1 MSYFSEHYDEFRL
14 PIEAGERPGFRMP
27 QVGALHAL
35 GAHFS
40 RDSEP
45 AIITMPTGSGKTA
58 VLIGTSFLLRA
69 ERALVLTPSRLVR
82 EQIVTGFRSLEVL
95 KRVAAVGLDTQVPSV
110 VSVEKRITSS
120 ADWEELRNYDVVVG
134 TPHSLSPSFA
144 EIPEFPPDLF
154 DLVLVDEAHHSAART
169 WRELLRYA
177 SEANQVLYTA
187 TPFRQ
192 DQKEIVGKFVY
203 EYELREALRDGVFGE
218 LEYKAVLPQ
227 SGQVPDVAIAK
238 SAAAALRQDQ
248 QSGLDHLI
256 MVRTGSKNKA
266 KELEQLYARET
277 DLQLRAVTGS
287 HSLRHLRNVVGKL
300 QEGELDGVICVDMLG
315 EGFDLPRLKI
325 AALHSP
331 HRSLAVTLQFIG
343 RFARVTAPNLGR
355 AAFFALESDME
366 IEREKLF
373 NQGAAWQEIIPN
385 LSAAR
390 VREETR
396 TREML
401 QTFSAEPTLDSEA
414 PDLSLYSLKPYN
426 HVKILNAGPEVDIAK
441 EITFPSGLFIEH
453 RHVSEE
459 QATAIFVTREVSQ
472 PDWTT
477 ADHFI
482 GAAFDLFVIYHHSES
497 GLLFICSSNRTASIY
512 EHLAK
517 QYAAEG
523 APAPGNLSLRRLN
536 KVLIGLEES
545 RFFNIGMR
553 NSVASNRS
561 ESYRTLTGPD
571 VEEVIERS
579 DGRLFRRG
587 HWYGSAVEN
596 GERVTLGLSSSSKV
610 WSNTSSRIPQLIEWC
625 KGLAAKIMSEGT
637 PQTFGGLDNLDV
649 GEDAEAIP
657 PNVVFVNWHRK
668 MYETPLRIQYRVENG
683 PLIRT
688 QLLDLELSVEHERTD
703 QDQIGLLI
711 SGENLDYR
719 MAFRLDGYDCMSSVT
734 DNDTEIYCESPY
746 EDRLLTEMLK
756 AYPPTFYTADFAELA
771 EASTYY
777 PPPQI
782 QVPFDSERI
791 EAIDW
796 EAVGVDIENE
806 VQEPTEVGVSIH
818 AHFESRLLDSDTD
831 VVFYDHGSG
840 EIADFVTV
848 SSTQNETRVALYHCK
863 GSGGKKPGDR
873 VADAYEI
880 CGQAVKSTS
889 WAERRRI
896 RGEILRRWSR
906 QNGGSHFLKGDADVV
921 RSFLGDPFTK
931 RFIFQIVLVQPG
943 FERSNLS
950 TKIGSLLAATDDF
963 VFGGRCAR
971 LRVIAST

>member
-1 MSYFSEHYDEFRL
+1 
-14 PIEAGERPGFRMP
+14 
-27 QVGALHAL
+27 
-35 GAHFS
+35 
-40 RDSEP
+40 
-45 AIITMPTGSGKTA
+45 
-58 VLIGTSFLLRA
+58 
-69 ERALVLTPSRLVR
+69 
-82 EQIVTGFRSLEVL
+82 
-95 KRVAAVGLDTQVPSV
+95 
-110 VSVEKRITSS
+110 
-120 ADWEELRNYDVVVG
+120 
-134 TPHSLSPSFA
+134 
-144 EIPEFPPDLF
+144 
-154 DLVLVDEAHHSAART
+154 
-169 WRELLRYA
+169 
-177 SEANQVLYTA
+177 
-187 TPFRQ
+187 
-192 DQKEIVGKFVY
+192 
-203 EYELREALRDGVFGE
+203 
-218 LEYKAVLPQ
+218 
-227 SGQVPDVAIAK
+227 
-238 SAAAALRQDQ
+238 
-248 QSGLDHLI
+248 

-277 DLQLRAVTGS
+277 DLQLRTVTGS
-287 HSLRHLRNVVGKL
+287 HSLRHLRSVIGKL

-366 IEREKLF
+366 IEQEKLF

-390 VREETR
+390 VREETT

-401 QTFSAEPTLDSEA
+401 QSFSLEATSDSEA
-414 PDLSLYSLKPYN
+414 SDLSLYSLKPYN
-426 HVKILNAGPEVDIAK
+426 HVKVLNAGPEVDIAK
-441 EITFPSGLFIEH
+441 DITFPSGLLIEH
-453 RHVSEE
+453 RHISEE
-459 QATAIFVTREVSQ
+459 QATAVFVTREVFR

-477 ADHFI
+477 ADHFV
-482 GAAFDLFVIYHHSES
+482 GATFDLFVIYHHRES

-512 EHLAK
+512 EYLAK

-536 KVLIGLEES
+536 KVLIGLEEA
-545 RFFNIGMR
+545 RFYNIGMR

-596 GERVTLGLSSSSKV
+596 GERITLGLSSSSKV
-610 WSNTSSRIPQLIEWC
+610 WSNTSSRIPQLINWC

-657 PNVVFVNWHRK
+657 PDVIFVNWHRK
-668 MYETPLRIQYRVENG
+668 MYEIPFLIKYRVENG
-683 PLIRT
+683 PLVHA
-688 QLLDLELSVEHERTD
+688 QLLDLELSVERDRTD
-703 QDQIGLLI
+703 EDQVGLSI
-711 SGENLDYR
+711 TGNGLDYR
-719 MAFRLDGYDCMSSVT
+719 MTFRLDGYDCLNSST

-746 EDRLLTEMLK
+746 EDRLLTDMLK

-782 QVPFDSERI
+782 LVPFDGDRI
-791 EAIDW
+791 EPIDW
-796 EAVGVDIENE
+796 EVVGVDIERE
-806 VQEPTEVGVSIH
+806 VGEPTEVGVSIH
-818 AHFESRLLDSDTD
+818 AHFESRLQNSDAD

-840 EIADFVTV
+840 EIADYVTV
-848 SSTQNETRVALYHCK
+848 LSTKDETRVTLYHCK
-863 GSGGKKPGDR
+863 GSGGQAPGDR
-873 VADAYEI
+873 VADAYEV

-889 WAERRRI
+889 WAERRKI
-896 RGEILRRWSR
+896 REEILRRWGRRDGS
-906 QNGGSHFLKGDADVV
+906 SHFLKGDADVV
-921 RSFLGDPFTK
+921 RSSLGDPFTK
-931 RFIFQIVLVQPG
+931 RFVFQIVLVQPG
-943 FERSNLS
+943 FKRNDLS

-971 LRVIAST
+971 LRVIASE

>member
-1 MSYFSEHYDEFRL
+1 MPYFSEHYGDFRW
-14 PIEAGERPGFRMP
+14 PIKTEERPGFRMP
-27 QVGALHAL
+27 QLGALHAL

-40 RDSEP
+40 RHSDP

-58 VLIGTSFLLRA
+58 VLIGTSFILRA

-82 EQIVTGFRSLEVL
+82 EQIATEFRTLDVL
-95 KRVAAVGLDTQVPSV
+95 KRHEVIGPDVGVPSV
-110 VSVEKRITSS
+110 ISVEKRITSPQG
-120 ADWEELRNYDVVVG
+120 WEELRNYDVVVG
-134 TPHSLSPSFA
+134 TPHSLSPSFT
-144 EIPEFPPDLF
+144 EIPEFPSDLF
-154 DLVLVDEAHHSAART
+154 DLILVDEAHHSAART
-169 WRELLRYA
+169 WQELLGYA
-177 SEANQVLYTA
+177 YRARQVLYTA

-218 LEYKAVLPQ
+218 LEYEAVRPQ
-227 SGQVPDVAIAK
+227 PGQDPDVAIAK

-248 QSGLDHLI
+248 QSGLEHLI

-266 KELEQLYARET
+266 KALEQLYARET
-277 DLQLRAVTGS
+277 DLQLRTVTGS
-287 HSLRHLRNVVGKL
+287 HSLRHLRSVVGKL
-300 QEGELDGVICVDMLG
+300 QEGELEGVICVDMLG
-315 EGFDLPRLKI
+315 EGFDLPMLKI

-331 HRSLAVTLQFIG
+331 HKSLAVTLQFIG

-373 NQGAAWQEIIPN
+373 NQGATWQEIIPN

-401 QTFSAEPTLDSEA
+401 QSFSVEPTSDSEML
-414 PDLSLYSLKPYN
+414 DLSLYSLKPYN

-441 EITFPSGLFIEH
+441 DITFPAGFLIEH

-477 ADHFI
+477 ADHFV
-482 GAAFDLFVIYHHSES
+482 GATFDLFVIYHHRES
-497 GLLFICSSNRTASIY
+497 GLLFICSSNRTATIY
-512 EHLAK
+512 EHLAR

-536 KVLIGLEES
+536 KVLIGLEDS
-545 RFFNIGMR
+545 RFYNIGMR

-610 WSNTSSRIPQLIEWC
+610 WSNTSSRIPRLIDWC
-625 KGLAAKIMSEGT
+625 EGLAAKIMSEQT

-649 GEDAEAIP
+649 GEDAESIP
-657 PNVVFVNWHRK
+657 SDVIFVNWHRK
-668 MYETPLRIQYRVENG
+668 MYEVPFRIKYRVENSSVV
-683 PLIRT
+683 RT
-688 QLLDLELSVEHERTD
+688 QLLDLELSVERERTD
-703 QDQIGLLI
+703 QNQIGLLI
-711 SGENLDYR
+711 TGDSLDYR
-719 MAFRLDGYDCMSSVT
+719 MTFRLEGYDCLSSAT
-734 DNDTEIYCESPY
+734 GNDTEIYCESPY
-746 EDRLLTEMLK
+746 EDRLLTEILK

-777 PPPQI
+777 PPLQI
-782 QVPFDSERI
+782 LVPFESDRI
-791 EAIDW
+791 ETIDW
-796 EAVGVDIENE
+796 EAAGVDIEQE
-806 VQEPTEVGVSIH
+806 VGEPTDVGISIH
-818 AHFESRLLDSDTD
+818 AHFESKLLNSDAS

-840 EIADFVTV
+840 EIADYVTII
-848 SSTQNETRVALYHCK
+848 STSDKTRVVLYHCK
-863 GSGGKKPGDR
+863 GSGGTAPGDR
-873 VADAYEI
+873 VEDAYEL

-896 RGEILRRWSR
+896 REEILGRWSR
-906 QNGGSHFLKGDADVV
+906 RDGRSYFLKGDAEDVQ
-921 RSFLGDPFTK
+921 RLLGDPFAK
-931 RFIFQIVLVQPG
+931 RFVFQIVLVQPG
-943 FERSNLS
+943 FTSSDLS
-950 TKIGSLLAATDDF
+950 EKIGDLLAATDDF
-963 VFGGRCAR
+963 VFGGRCTR
-971 LRVIAST
+971 LRVIASA